1 MPRLLMAVRSIQRLQ
16 GLLLRE
22 ERDALLLLA
31 PCRSIHTYGMRYAI
45 DIAFANSQGR
55 IVEAYR
61 DVLPKRHYRC
71 RRACAVLERHAQ
83 PVSPWFHRGDH
94 MHIDIGS
101 CEYWGDC

>member
-22 ERDALLLLA
+22 EKDSLLLLA
-31 PCRSIHTYGMRYAI
+31 PCHSIHTYGMSYAI
-45 DIAFANSQGR
+45 DIAFTNSRGQ

-61 DVLPKRHYRC
+61 DVLPKCHLCC

-83 PVSPWFHRGDH
+83 PALPWFRRGDH
-94 MHIDIGS
+94 IHIDIGL